1 MALSSDQHRS
11 DYRVVVVGHGP
22 AGVIAAS
29 LLGDR
34 HIRTLAIDRQRNVYD
49 KPRAIAIDHE
59 ILRLLDNLGAAERVL
74 PYIAPFPASQ
84 HFGARGQLI
93 RRIDMVPEPYPLG
106 YTPSMVFTQPPVEA
120 ALREHAAAYQCV
132 EVELGTELLGF
143 EQSPDR
149 VTLHLRDDRHA
160 TRSVTADYMI
170 ACDGASSGTRQQL
183 GIAFEDLGFDEP
195 WLVIDLQVNEAAL
208 GKLPETAAQ
217 FCEPSRPTSFIIGP
231 GNHRRFE
238 IMLLQGENA
247 PEMEA
252 PAQVWRLLARW
263 ITPDDATLWRAAS
276 YRFHALVAREWR
288 RGRVF
293 LAGDAAH
300 QQPPFIGQGM
310 CQGIRDVGNLVWKLD
325 RVLAG
330 HSGARLLDTYGEER
344 LDHVRQLTSR
354 IKAIGHVICERDP
367 VAADARD
374 IRILNEGGGHPRTFT
389 RQEIVPPLQ
398 KGLLAFPLHPAHGT
412 LFPQPWI
419 RTEVGR
425 RLLDSASGTGW
436 RLVLDGRN
444 APDLPPDVLV
454 DLTRL
459 DMRLIRVSSA
469 GAADRAGQD
478 AVVEEDG
485 VLAAWFDRHGCRA
498 AIVRPDH
505 YVFGV
510 ASDQGAL
517 GKMLCELATRLQ

>member
-1 MALSSDQHRS
+1 VTLPSEQRS
-11 DYRVVVVGHGP
+11 DFAVVVVGHGP
-22 AGVIAAS
+22 TGAIAAS

-34 HIRTLAIDRQRNVYD
+34 NIRTLAIDRQREVYD

-247 PEMEA
+247 REMEA
-252 PAQVWRLLARW
+252 PAQVWRLLTRW

-310 CQGIRDVGNLVWKLD
+310 CQGMRDAANLHWKL
-325 RVLAG
+325 VHALSTGKEA
-330 HSGARLLDTYGEER
+330 LLETYETER
-344 LDHVRQLTSR
+344 KAHVRRLTST
-354 IKAIGHVICERDP
+354 IKDIGRLICERDP
-367 VAADARD
+367 IAAAARD
-374 IRILNEGGGHPRTFT
+374 RRLLEEAAGEVRTVPRQNLIPGLDGGF
-389 RQEIVPPLQ
+389 LS
-398 KGLLAFPLHPAHGT
+398 PAAHSANGT
-412 LFPQPWI
+412 MFPQPRLAI
-419 RTEVGR
+419 G
-425 RLLDSASGTGW
+425 RLLDDVAGTGF
-436 RLVLDGRN
+436 
-444 APDLPPDVLV
+444 
-454 DLTRL
+454 
-459 DMRLIRVSSA
+459 RVFTKASFA
-469 GAADRAGQD
+469 EGGEY
-478 AVVEEDG
+478 EESEG
-485 VLAAWFDRHGCRA
+485 VARAWFEKNGCTSA
-498 AIVRPDH
+498 LVRPDH
-505 YVFGV
+505 YVYGV
-510 ASDQGAL
+510 ARNATELETQKAAMEQAL
-517 GKMLCELATRLQ
+517 QCS